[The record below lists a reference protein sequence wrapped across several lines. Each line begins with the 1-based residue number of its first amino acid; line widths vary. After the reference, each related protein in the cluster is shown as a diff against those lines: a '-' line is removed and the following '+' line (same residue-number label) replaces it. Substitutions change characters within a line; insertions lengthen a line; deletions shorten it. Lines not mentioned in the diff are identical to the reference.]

1 MKRIILAAALFLGLL
16 GAGSNAFAQMTGK
29 GEGEIRKVDKDASKI
44 TIKHGPIEA
53 MDMPGMTM
61 VFQVKDQGLL
71 DKAKVGDTVNF
82 TVTKDSGAMVLTSVE
97 PKK

>member
-1 MKRIILAAALFLGLL
+1 MKKLLLTATLLAGLCTS
-16 GAGSNAFAQMTGK
+16 GAAFAQMTGK
-29 GEGEIRKVDKDASKI
+29 AEGEVRKVDKEASKI

-61 VFQVKDQGLL
+61 VFQVKDAALL
-71 DKAKVGDTVNF
+71 DKVKVGETVDF
-82 TVTKDSGAMVLTSVE
+82 TVVKEGGAMVLTSAE